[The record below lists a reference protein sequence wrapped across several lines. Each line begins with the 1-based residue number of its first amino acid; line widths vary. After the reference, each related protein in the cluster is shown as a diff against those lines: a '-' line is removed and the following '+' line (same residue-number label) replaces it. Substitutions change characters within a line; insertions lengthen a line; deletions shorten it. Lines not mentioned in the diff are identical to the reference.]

1 MQRVM
6 RLILPILLL
15 TTIIS
20 ADTYVV
26 IANKSMK
33 DLSSAQIKAIFLKR
47 LTIIDNINIVP
58 LNLGARDPL
67 RSEFEKKVLKMRFS
81 RLRSYWTKQ
90 RDLGHRP
97 PITMQSEESI
107 KTFVHKVEGAI
118 GYINEANLDTRVKVL
133 YRWSN

>member
-6 RLILPILLL
+6 RLLLPILLL
-15 TTIIS
+15 TTITS

-26 IANKSMK
+26 IANKNMN
-33 DLSSAQIKAIFLKR
+33 DLSAAQLKAIFLKR
-47 LTIIDNINIVP
+47 LTVIDNINIVP
-58 LNLGARDPL
+58 VNLGARDPL

-90 RDLGHRP
+90 HYLGHRP

-107 KTFVHKVEGAI
+107 KTFVHKIEGAI
-118 GYINEANLDTRVKVL
+118 GYINEANLDTRVKIL
-133 YRWSN
+133 YRWSD